1 MWYVI
6 WTVTGKEDLLKQEL
20 QKVLPENL
28 YRRCWIPQKQER
40 QKWHGKYV
48 DITKTLFPGYLF
60 LDTNCPEEIHQCL
73 RSAQSFLTFNHLLKN
88 DDIFIPISD
97 KEEQIL
103 HRLSGDNGCIDVSV
117 GVIQDGKLSI
127 LQGALVGMEAYVV
140 RIDRHK
146 RKAYLEMDLF
156 GRLQKFSAGLEV
168 IEKN

>member
-6 WTVTGKEDLLKQEL
+6 WTTTGKEAVLEQEL
-20 QKVLPENL
+20 QNVLPENT
-28 YRRCWIPQKQER
+28 YRKCWIPQKQER

-48 DITKTLFPGYLF
+48 DVVKTLFPGYLF
-60 LDTNCPEEIHQCL
+60 LDTDCPETVYKKL
-73 RSAQSFLTFNHLLKN
+73 KDAQRFLTFSHLLKN
-88 DDIFIPISD
+88 DDIFTPISE
-97 KEEQIL
+97 KEERIL
-103 HRLSGDNGCIDVSV
+103 QKLTGDRGCIDVSV

-156 GRLQKFSAGLEV
+156 GRLQKFSAGLEI